1 VYVQFLRPGAGKG
14 MFLSKVGLIEVGAP
28 ICAVT
33 VIPSILWLR
42 RTVAEDNKMLQRG
55 HPPFEECE
63 SNWGP
68 DSRCSKP

>member
-1 VYVQFLRPGAGKG
+1 

-55 HPPFEECE
+55 HPPFEEMRIE
-63 SNWGP
+63 LGS
-68 DSRCSKP
+68 

>member
-1 VYVQFLRPGAGKG
+1 MYVQFLTPGAGKG

-42 RTVAEDNKMLQRG
+42 RTVVEDNKMLQRG
-55 HPPFEECE
+55 HPAFEEMRIE
-63 SNWGP
+63 LGS
-68 DSRCSKP
+68 